1 MDYYEID
8 LSGNFDFYMNEVIA
22 PITNDKD
29 DMDTHSTC
37 KFLFYHFNSLK
48 LNLNEDTYKIRSTIV
63 SDDLYVLEILQSRE
77 WPYFIDRLLPV
88 LEGDITSLNLWG
100 VEDSSQNNFKEI
112 KIINEN
118 YK

>member
-37 KFLFYHFNSLK
+37 KLLFYHFNSLK

-63 SDDLYVLEILQSRE
+63 SDDLYVLEVLQSRE
-77 WPYFIDRLLPV
+77 WPYFIDRRCRFWKV
-88 LEGDITSLNLWG
+88 T
-100 VEDSSQNNFKEI
+100 
-112 KIINEN
+112 
-118 YK
+118 